1 MHLAKKELN
10 IKQEKFCQTYA
21 VYRNATESAKKAGYS
36 AQSAHATGY
45 RLSQMPEIK
54 ERIEEIEKELETNID
69 VVAEI
74 ENQYTYAK
82 NNGHTNSAI
91 KALEVLSRIRSVK
104 DEESI
109 KTIPELEAE
118 IVNYLE
124 VLGEERTSKI
134 FLKCKWFDDDDDDGE
149 DEDEDEDEDDDEDD
163 EQEEQEEEEL
173 SATETDEEDYQE
185 EQSSD
190 TANKLSEQIHR
201 QIEQKQAE
209 KSIPQREWREKRKAT
224 GHILL

>member
-1 MHLAKKELN
+1 MQQANKELN
-10 IKQEKFCQTYA
+10 IKQEKFCQAYA

-45 RLSQMPEIK
+45 RLLQLPEIK
-54 ERIEEIEKELETNID
+54 ERIEEIEKGLETNID

-91 KALEVLSRIRSVK
+91 KALEVLSRVRSIK

-134 FLKCKWFDDDDDDGE
+134 FLKCKWFDSDDGGEDDDDD
-149 DEDEDEDEDDDEDD
+149 EDDGDD

-201 QIEQKQAE
+201 QIEQKQKE
-209 KSIPQREWREKRKAT
+209 KPIPQREWREKRKAT

>member
-1 MHLAKKELN
+1 MQQANKELN
-10 IKQEKFCQTYA
+10 IKQEKFCQAYA

-45 RLSQMPEIK
+45 RLLQLPEIK
-54 ERIEEIEKELETNID
+54 ERIEEIEKGLETNID

-91 KALEVLSRIRSVK
+91 KALEVLSRVRSVK

-134 FLKCKWFDDDDDDGE
+134 FLKCKWFDSDDGGE
-149 DEDEDEDEDDDEDD
+149 DDGDEDDEDED

-201 QIEQKQAE
+201 QIEQKQKE
-209 KSIPQREWREKRKAT
+209 KPIPQREWREKRKAT

>member
-1 MHLAKKELN
+1 MQQANKELN
-10 IKQEKFCQTYA
+10 IKQEKFCQAYA

-45 RLSQMPEIK
+45 RLLQLPEIK

-91 KALEVLSRIRSVK
+91 KALEVLSRVRSVK

-118 IVNYLE
+118 IVHYLE

-134 FLKCKWFDDDDDDGE
+134 FLKCKWFDDDDGDGE
-149 DEDEDEDEDDDEDD
+149 DEDDGEDD

-209 KSIPQREWREKRKAT
+209 KPIPQREWREKRKAT

>member
-1 MHLAKKELN
+1 MQQANKELN
-10 IKQEKFCQTYA
+10 IKQEKFCQAYA

-54 ERIEEIEKELETNID
+54 ERIEEIEKEFETNID

-104 DEESI
+104 DEENI

-134 FLKCKWFDDDDDDGE
+134 FLKCKWFDSDDGGE
-149 DEDEDEDEDDDEDD
+149 DDGDEDDEDED

-209 KSIPQREWREKRKAT
+209 KPIPQREWREKRKAT

>member
-104 DEESI
+104 DEENI

-134 FLKCKWFDDDDDDGE
+134 FLKCKWFDDDDDGGE
-149 DEDEDEDEDDDEDD
+149 DEDDGEDD

-209 KSIPQREWREKRKAT
+209 KPIPQREWREKRKAT

>member
-1 MHLAKKELN
+1 MQQANKELN
-10 IKQEKFCQTYA
+10 IKQEKFCQAYA

-45 RLSQMPEIK
+45 RLLQLPEIK

-91 KALEVLSRIRSVK
+91 KALEVLSRVRSVK

-118 IVNYLE
+118 IVHYLE

-134 FLKCKWFDDDDDDGE
+134 FLKCKWFDSEDDDDEEEKEEE
-149 DEDEDEDEDDDEDD
+149 DEIIAATE
-163 EQEEQEEEEL
+163 EEQQQ
-173 SATETDEEDYQE
+173 EEDYYD
-185 EQSSD
+185 EQSPD

-201 QIEQKQAE
+201 QIEQKQKE
-209 KSIPQREWREKRKAT
+209 KPIPQKEWREKRKAT

>member
-1 MHLAKKELN
+1 MQQANKELN
-10 IKQEKFCQTYA
+10 IKQEKFCQAYA

-45 RLSQMPEIK
+45 RLLQLPEIK
-54 ERIEEIEKELETNID
+54 ERIEEIEKGLETNID

-91 KALEVLSRIRSVK
+91 KALEVLSRVRSVK

-124 VLGEERTSKI
+124 ILGEERTSKI
-134 FLKCKWFDDDDDDGE
+134 FLKCKWFDSDDGGE
-149 DEDEDEDEDDDEDD
+149 DDGDEDDEDED

-201 QIEQKQAE
+201 QIEQKQKE
-209 KSIPQREWREKRKAT
+209 KPIPQREWREKRKAT

>member
-1 MHLAKKELN
+1 MQQANKELN
-10 IKQEKFCQTYA
+10 IKQEKFCQAYA

-45 RLSQMPEIK
+45 RLLQLPEIK

-91 KALEVLSRIRSVK
+91 KALEVLSRVRSVK

-118 IVNYLE
+118 IVHYLE

-134 FLKCKWFDDDDDDGE
+134 FLKCKWFDDDDDDG
-149 DEDEDEDEDDDEDD
+149 DGEDEDDGEDD

-209 KSIPQREWREKRKAT
+209 KPIPQREWREKRKAT

>member
-1 MHLAKKELN
+1 MQQANKELN
-10 IKQEKFCQTYA
+10 IKQEKFCQAYA

-45 RLSQMPEIK
+45 RLLQQPEIK
-54 ERIEEIEKELETNID
+54 ERIEEIEKGLETNID

-91 KALEVLSRIRSVK
+91 KALEVLSRVRSVK

-134 FLKCKWFDDDDDDGE
+134 FLKCKWFDSDDGGE
-149 DEDEDEDEDDDEDD
+149 DDEDKD

-201 QIEQKQAE
+201 QIEQKQKE
-209 KSIPQREWREKRKAT
+209 KPIPQREWREKRKAT

>member
-1 MHLAKKELN
+1 MQQANKELN
-10 IKQEKFCQTYA
+10 IKQEKFCQAYA

-45 RLSQMPEIK
+45 RLLQLPEIK

-91 KALEVLSRIRSVK
+91 KALEVLSRVRSVK

-118 IVNYLE
+118 IVHYLE

-134 FLKCKWFDDDDDDGE
+134 FLKCKWFDDDDDGDGE
-149 DEDEDEDEDDDEDD
+149 DEDDGEDD

-209 KSIPQREWREKRKAT
+209 KPIPQREWREKRKAT

>member
-1 MHLAKKELN
+1 MQQANKELN
-10 IKQEKFCQTYA
+10 IKQEKFCQAYA

-45 RLSQMPEIK
+45 RLLQLPEIK

-91 KALEVLSRIRSVK
+91 KALEVLSRVRSVK

-118 IVNYLE
+118 IVHYLE

-134 FLKCKWFDDDDDDGE
+134 FLKCKWFDDDDDG
-149 DEDEDEDEDDDEDD
+149 EDD

-209 KSIPQREWREKRKAT
+209 KPIPQREWREKRKAT